1 MSPRVRL
8 CCVGV
13 GDHNMWFNILTTTV
27 GERQIAP
34 TARDEGEEKL
44 TENATSRYDITVYS
58 KPRCPQCD
66 ATARLLNRMGAPYTK
81 VDVTEDDVAYAFVK
95 QFGYQQ
101 VPVVVVR
108 DRHATTGDDERG
120 DNIVEHWSGFN
131 PDRVKRAATATLEA
145 AQ

>member
-1 MSPRVRL
+1 
-8 CCVGV
+8 
-13 GDHNMWFNILTTTV
+13 MWFNILTTAV

-66 ATARLLNRMGAPYTK
+66 ATARLLNRMDAPYTK

-95 QFGYQQ
+95 QLGYQR

>member
-1 MSPRVRL
+1 
-8 CCVGV
+8 
-13 GDHNMWFNILTTTV
+13 V

-66 ATARLLNRMGAPYTK
+66 ATARLLKKMGAPYTK

-95 QFGYQQ
+95 QLGYQQ
-101 VPVVVVR
+101 VPVVVVVC
-108 DRHATTGDDERG
+108 DRHVDGDGRDG
-120 DNIVEHWSGFN
+120 NIVEHWSGFN

>member
-1 MSPRVRL
+1 M
-8 CCVGV
+8 
-13 GDHNMWFNILTTTV
+13 

-95 QFGYQQ
+95 QLGYQQ

-108 DRHATTGDDERG
+108 DRHANTGDDERG

-131 PDRVKRAATATLEA
+131 PDRVKRAATAALETV
-145 AQ
+145 Q

>member
-1 MSPRVRL
+1 
-8 CCVGV
+8 
-13 GDHNMWFNILTTTV
+13 MWFNILTTTV

-95 QFGYQQ
+95 QLGYQQ

-108 DRHATTGDDERG
+108 DLHVEGDGRDG
-120 DNIVEHWSGFN
+120 NIVEHWSGFN
-131 PDRVKRAATATLEA
+131 PDRVKRAATATMEA

>member
-1 MSPRVRL
+1 M
-8 CCVGV
+8 
-13 GDHNMWFNILTTTV
+13 

-58 KPRCPQCD
+58 KPRCSQCD

-95 QFGYQQ
+95 QLGYQQ

-108 DRHATTGDDERG
+108 DRHVEGDGRDG
-120 DNIVEHWSGFN
+120 NIVEHWSGFN
-131 PDRVKRAATATLEA
+131 PDRLKRAATATLEA
-145 AQ
+145 A

>member
-1 MSPRVRL
+1 MFRYERIY
-8 CCVGV
+8 
-13 GDHNMWFNILTTTV
+13 FNILTTTV

-81 VDVTEDDVAYAFVK
+81 VDVTEDDVAYTFVK
-95 QFGYQQ
+95 QLGYQQ

>member
-1 MSPRVRL
+1 M
-8 CCVGV
+8 
-13 GDHNMWFNILTTTV
+13 

-95 QFGYQQ
+95 QLGYQQ

-108 DRHATTGDDERG
+108 DRHVEGDGRDG
-120 DNIVEHWSGFN
+120 NIVEHWSGFN
-131 PDRVKRAATATLEA
+131 PDRVKRAATATMEA

>member
-1 MSPRVRL
+1 M
-8 CCVGV
+8 
-13 GDHNMWFNILTTTV
+13 

-66 ATARLLNRMGAPYTK
+66 ATARLLNGMGAPYTK
-81 VDVTEDDVAYAFVK
+81 VDVTKDDVAYAFVK
-95 QFGYQQ
+95 QLGYQQ

-108 DRHATTGDDERG
+108 DRHVEGDGRDG
-120 DNIVEHWSGFN
+120 NIVEHWSGFN

>member
-1 MSPRVRL
+1 MREE
-8 CCVGV
+8 
-13 GDHNMWFNILTTTV
+13 TV
-27 GERQIAP
+27 
-34 TARDEGEEKL
+34 TEE
-44 TENATSRYDITVYS
+44 NNRYDITVYS
-58 KPRCPQCD
+58 KPRCSQCD
-66 ATARLLNRMGAPYTK
+66 ATARLLNKMGTPYMK

-95 QFGYQQ
+95 NMGYQQ

-108 DRHATTGDDERG
+108 DRHANTDGDERG

>member
-1 MSPRVRL
+1 M
-8 CCVGV
+8 
-13 GDHNMWFNILTTTV
+13 

-95 QFGYQQ
+95 QLGYQQ

-108 DRHATTGDDERG
+108 DRHVEGDGRDG
-120 DNIVEHWSGFN
+120 NIVDHWSGFN

-145 AQ
+145 A

>member
-1 MSPRVRL
+1 M
-8 CCVGV
+8 
-13 GDHNMWFNILTTTV
+13 

-58 KPRCPQCD
+58 KPGCPQCD

-95 QFGYQQ
+95 QLGYQQ

-108 DRHATTGDDERG
+108 DRHANTGDDERG

-131 PDRVKRAATATLEA
+131 PDRVKGAATATMEA

>member
-1 MSPRVRL
+1 
-8 CCVGV
+8 
-13 GDHNMWFNILTTTV
+13 MWFNILTTTV

-66 ATARLLNRMGAPYTK
+66 ATARLLNRIGAPYTK

-95 QFGYQQ
+95 QLGYQQ

-108 DRHATTGDDERG
+108 DLHVEGDGRDG
-120 DNIVEHWSGFN
+120 NIVEHWSGFN
-131 PDRVKRAATATLEA
+131 PDRVKRAATATMEA

>member
-1 MSPRVRL
+1 M
-8 CCVGV
+8 
-13 GDHNMWFNILTTTV
+13 

-95 QFGYQQ
+95 QLGYQQ

-108 DRHATTGDDERG
+108 DRHVEGDGRDG
-120 DNIVEHWSGFN
+120 NIVEHWSGFN

>member
-1 MSPRVRL
+1 M
-8 CCVGV
+8 
-13 GDHNMWFNILTTTV
+13 

-66 ATARLLNRMGAPYTK
+66 ATARLLNRMGAPYAK

-95 QFGYQQ
+95 QLGYQQ

-108 DRHATTGDDERG
+108 DRHVEGDGRDG
-120 DNIVEHWSGFN
+120 NIVEHWSGFN

-145 AQ
+145 TQ

>member
-1 MSPRVRL
+1 M
-8 CCVGV
+8 
-13 GDHNMWFNILTTTV
+13 
-27 GERQIAP
+27 
-34 TARDEGEEKL
+34 

-66 ATARLLNRMGAPYTK
+66 ATARLLKKMGAPYTK

-95 QFGYQQ
+95 NMGYQQ

-108 DRHATTGDDERG
+108 DRHATTDGERV

>member
-1 MSPRVRL
+1 MFRYERIY
-8 CCVGV
+8 
-13 GDHNMWFNILTTTV
+13 FNILTTTV

-66 ATARLLNRMGAPYTK
+66 ATARLLKKMGAPYMK
-81 VDVTEDDVAYAFVK
+81 VDVTEDDVAYSFVK
-95 QFGYQQ
+95 NLGYQQ

>member
-1 MSPRVRL
+1 M
-8 CCVGV
+8 
-13 GDHNMWFNILTTTV
+13 

-81 VDVTEDDVAYAFVK
+81 VDVTVDDVAYAFVK
-95 QFGYQQ
+95 QLGYQQ

-108 DRHATTGDDERG
+108 DRHVEGDGRDG
-120 DNIVEHWSGFN
+120 NIVEHWSGFN

>member
-1 MSPRVRL
+1 
-8 CCVGV
+8 
-13 GDHNMWFNILTTTV
+13 V

-95 QFGYQQ
+95 QLGYQQ

-108 DRHATTGDDERG
+108 DRHVDGDGRDG
-120 DNIVEHWSGFN
+120 NIVEHWSGFN

>member
-1 MSPRVRL
+1 M
-8 CCVGV
+8 
-13 GDHNMWFNILTTTV
+13 

-95 QFGYQQ
+95 QLGYQQ

-108 DRHATTGDDERG
+108 DRHANGGDDEGG

-131 PDRVKRAATATLEA
+131 PDRVKRAANATMEA

>member
-1 MSPRVRL
+1 M
-8 CCVGV
+8 
-13 GDHNMWFNILTTTV
+13 

-95 QFGYQQ
+95 QLGYQQ

-108 DRHATTGDDERG
+108 DLHVDGDGRDG
-120 DNIVEHWSGFN
+120 NIVEHWSGFN

>member
-1 MSPRVRL
+1 MVGW
-8 CCVGV
+8 CCQPAT
-13 GDHNMWFNILTTTV
+13 M
-27 GERQIAP
+27 
-34 TARDEGEEKL
+34 GEETV
-44 TENATSRYDITVYS
+44 TEENNRYYITVYS

-66 ATARLLNRMGAPYTK
+66 ATARLLNKMGAPYTK
-81 VDVTEDDVAYAFVK
+81 VDVTEDDVAYSFVK
-95 QFGYQQ
+95 NLGYQQ

>member
-1 MSPRVRL
+1 M
-8 CCVGV
+8 
-13 GDHNMWFNILTTTV
+13 

-44 TENATSRYDITVYS
+44 TENTVTSRYDITVYS

-81 VDVTEDDVAYAFVK
+81 VDVTEDDVAYSFVK
-95 QFGYQQ
+95 NLGYQQ

-108 DRHATTGDDERG
+108 DLHATIDSGDG
-120 DNIVEHWSGFN
+120 NIVEHWSGFR
-131 PDRVKRAATATLEA
+131 PDRVKRATMAAPEA
-145 AQ
+145 AL

>member
-1 MSPRVRL
+1 M
-8 CCVGV
+8 
-13 GDHNMWFNILTTTV
+13 
-27 GERQIAP
+27 
-34 TARDEGEEKL
+34 

-95 QFGYQQ
+95 NLGYQQ

-108 DRHATTGDDERG
+108 DLHVEGDGSDG
-120 DNIVEHWSGFN
+120 NIVEHWSGFN

>member
-1 MSPRVRL
+1 M
-8 CCVGV
+8 
-13 GDHNMWFNILTTTV
+13 

-66 ATARLLNRMGAPYTK
+66 ATARLLNRTGAPYTK

-95 QFGYQQ
+95 RLGYQQ

-108 DRHATTGDDERG
+108 DRHVEGDGRDG
-120 DNIVEHWSGFN
+120 NIVEHWSGFN

>member
-1 MSPRVRL
+1 M
-8 CCVGV
+8 
-13 GDHNMWFNILTTTV
+13 
-27 GERQIAP
+27 
-34 TARDEGEEKL
+34 

-66 ATARLLNRMGAPYTK
+66 ATARLLKKMGAPYTK

-95 QFGYQQ
+95 NMGYQQ
-101 VPVVVVR
+101 VPVVVVVR
-108 DRHATTGDDERG
+108 DRHATTG

>member
-1 MSPRVRL
+1 M
-8 CCVGV
+8 
-13 GDHNMWFNILTTTV
+13 
-27 GERQIAP
+27 
-34 TARDEGEEKL
+34 
-44 TENATSRYDITVYS
+44 TENNNIRYDITVYS

-95 QFGYQQ
+95 QLGYQQ

-108 DRHATTGDDERG
+108 GLHVEGDGRDG
-120 DNIVEHWSGFN
+120 NIVERWSGFN
-131 PDRVKRAATATLEA
+131 PDRVKRAATETLEA

>member
-1 MSPRVRL
+1 M
-8 CCVGV
+8 
-13 GDHNMWFNILTTTV
+13 

-81 VDVTEDDVAYAFVK
+81 VDVTEDGVAYAFVK
-95 QFGYQQ
+95 QLGYQQ

-108 DRHATTGDDERG
+108 DRHVEGDGRDG
-120 DNIVEHWSGFN
+120 NIVEHWSGFN
-131 PDRVKRAATATLEA
+131 PGRVKRAATATLEA